1 MGPLLPQCVV
11 LNWGVSA
18 SMNRGTKLLNYQY
31 EVTICV
37 KRFKEDLSF
46 KAGSLFIHCYSL

>member
-18 SMNRGTKLLNYQY
+18 SMNRGTELLNYQY

-37 KRFKEDLSF
+37 KSFKEDLSF
-46 KAGSLFIHCYSL
+46 KAGSLFIHC